1 MPSLWGHC
9 TLLDSYSCL
18 HSAEAGAWTVQTA
31 TAPVGGLAPATT
43 SLGGLRLQVSSGR
56 SGFCFPGLE
65 EFPPP
70 PFFFYITPQAY

>member
-1 MPSLWGHC
+1 M
-9 TLLDSYSCL
+9 
-18 HSAEAGAWTVQTA
+18 QTA

-70 PFFFYITPQAY
+70 PFFSTLLPKHIEACLIQCYAMDFHKNSLSVSHTIFF